1 MKNITNAIAI
11 AALVAGFSVA
21 GTATAL
27 AATESNRNTND
38 TTTTNTGGAQ
48 SKRSSTNGSTAI
60 HTAPRTTAKVNTY
73 DSGVLWNP
81 MAD

>member
-11 AALVAGFSVA
+11 AALVAGFSVG

-27 AATESNRNTND
+27 AATESNRNSND
-38 TTTTNTGGAQ
+38 TTTTGGAH

-60 HTAPRTTAKVNTY
+60 HTAPRTTAMVNTY

-81 MAD
+81 IAD